1 MGKKLGVIDTNN
13 FLQFPVPIGFK
24 TASSCRF
31 FAPRLHESAPSSIFV
46 ISKSINNKLTPYHA
60 QYYAYELTKRSNGRT
75 PEKLTSALLDAQ
87 VELNPH
93 QVEAALFAFQSPL
106 SQGVILADEVGLG
119 KTIEA
124 GLVIAQKWAEKKRKI
139 LIIVPANL
147 RKQWSQELSDK
158 FFLPS
163 VIIEKKLF
171 DQELGPSNPN
181 PFLRNHQVVI
191 CSYQFARTKD
201 RWVQDVSWDLV
212 VLDEAH
218 KLRNVYRKDSKIAN
232 AIKEALQG
240 KPKILLTATPLQNSL
255 LELYGLTSII
265 DDYVFGDLKSFKMQ
279 FARISS
285 EEQFNDLRRRIEPV
299 CKRTLRSDVQQYVK
313 FTQRKPLVQRY
324 TPTDKEHELYELVTT
339 YLQKNQ
345 LYALPASQRQLV
357 MLIMRR
363 LLASSTFAISGT
375 FKALSDKLQ
384 KILDTCARQQSPAAD
399 LDMAIEAELA
409 GNYDDYENARD
420 EFAESE
426 EDEDHQD
433 ASAGYASY
441 SDEEIEAIRAEKA
454 ELDHFYSLA
463 ASIDENAKGT
473 HLLKALHSGFAE
485 LKKMEAPE
493 KALIFTESTRTQLYI
508 KEELEKIPEFKDR
521 IVLFNG
527 TNNDPLSKKI
537 YQDWKREF
545 EGSSRISESESANK
559 RAALVD
565 YFKRPETKIM
575 IATEAGAEGIN
586 LQFCS
591 FILNY
596 DLPWNPQRI
605 EQRIGRCHRYGQNF
619 DVVVVNFLNDKNAA
633 DQKVYEIL
641 DTKFKLFS
649 GVFGASDE
657 VLGSIESGVDFERRV
672 FEIFRT
678 CRDAAEID
686 EAFENL
692 RHQLSGSIQVEMART
707 RQEILHHFDQEV
719 VEKLKLTGQDTN
731 KILDKYH
738 DRLWKLTRFAL
749 LDHADFL
756 PDENRKFQLRRNPY
770 PAAQGISTGLYQ
782 LLPKPESNAPEHP
795 AGSYLERLAS
805 FLIKPIPHKY
815 RAGHPLA
822 AAIFDDWK
830 NRSLPHAH
838 LRFSYAGN
846 RAVLQPLIGRSG
858 WLSLAQLALHDDD
871 GDDQEQVLLLAGC
884 TDDGETLDD
893 DACARLFDL
902 EAAIET
908 LHSPVPDADLSR
920 LLDQKETTYMLDNRQ
935 WLDQLFDQE
944 NAKID
949 RWAEDR
955 RRAIKTEIENINSEI
970 KLIRAEARRML
981 QLEAKIEAQRRIK
994 DLEKK
999 RADLVLRQ
1007 HDIETDIENEKENF
1021 LLNMQQKIQRA
1032 PRRKT
1037 LFSIRWSL
1045 LS

>member
-1 MGKKLGVIDTNN
+1 M
-13 FLQFPVPIGFK
+13 
-24 TASSCRF
+24 
-31 FAPRLHESAPSSIFV
+31 
-46 ISKSINNKLTPYHA
+46 TPYHA
-60 QYYAYELTKRSNGRT
+60 QYYAFELTKQSSGRT

-163 VIIEKKLF
+163 VILEKKQF
-171 DQELGPSNPN
+171 EQELGPSNPN
-181 PFLRNHQVVI
+181 PFERTSQVVI

-201 RWVQDVSWDLV
+201 RWVAAVEWDLV

-265 DDYVFGDLKSFKMQ
+265 DDYIFGDLKSFKMQ

-285 EEQFNDLRRRIEPV
+285 EEQFNDLRQRIEHV

-313 FTQRKPLVQRY
+313 FTQRKPFVQRY
-324 TPTDKEHELYELVTT
+324 TPTDKEHELYELVTG
-339 YLQKNQ
+339 YLQKKQ

-384 KILDTCARQQSPAAD
+384 KILDIWELQQKSSDDFDQP
-399 LDMAIEAELA
+399 IEAELT
-409 GNYDDYENARD
+409 GNYDGYENARD

-426 EDEDHQD
+426 EQEEDQD
-433 ASAGYASY
+433 ASFNRTTY
-441 SDEEIEAIRAEKA
+441 SDDEIQAIRAEKA
-454 ELDHFYSLA
+454 ELDHFHQLA

-473 HLLKALHSGFAE
+473 HLLTALRLGFDE

-493 KALIFTESTRTQLYI
+493 KALIFTESTRTQIYI
-508 KEELEKIPEFKDR
+508 KEELEKIPEFKGR

-527 TNNDPLSKKI
+527 TNSDPLSKKI

-605 EQRIGRCHRYGQNF
+605 EQRIGRCHRYNQKH

-641 DTKFKLFS
+641 DSKFKLFS

-657 VLGSIESGVDFERRV
+657 VLGNIESGVDFERRV

-686 EAFENL
+686 EAFETLSNE
-692 RHQLSGSIQVEMART
+692 LSGSIQAEMART

-719 VEKLKLTGQDTN
+719 VEKLKLTGDETGQ
-731 KILDKYH
+731 ILDKYH
-738 DRLWKLTRFAL
+738 DWLWKLTRFAL
-749 LDHADFL
+749 ADYAEFPPGETL
-756 PDENRKFQLRRNPY
+756 KFQLRRNPY
-770 PAAQGISTGLYQ
+770 PTVQGIPTGPYQ
-782 LLPKPESNAPEHP
+782 LLPKPESNAPEKP
-795 AGSYLERLAS
+795 AGSYFDRLAA
-805 FLIKPIPHKY
+805 FLIQPVPNKY

-822 AAIFDDWK
+822 LAIFDDWK
-830 NRSLPHAH
+830 DRPLPLAH
-838 LRFSYAGN
+838 LHFAYSGN
-846 RAVLQPLIGRSG
+846 RAVLQPLIGQSG
-858 WLSLAQLALHDDD
+858 WLRVAQLALNYDDE
-871 GDDQEQVLLLAGC
+871 QEQMLLMAGC
-884 TDDGETLDD
+884 TDDGQTLETEQ
-893 DACARLFDL
+893 CRRLFDL
-902 EAAIET
+902 DAITEYLNT
-908 LHSPVPDADLSR
+908 TDLPDLELNR
-920 LLDQKETTYMLDNRQ
+920 LLDTEEAACMLQNRN
-935 WLDQLFDQE
+935 WLNELFERE
-944 NAKID
+944 NTKIE
-949 RWAEDR
+949 RWADDR
-955 RRAIKTEIENINSEI
+955 RRAMKTEIENINSEI
-970 KLIRAEARRML
+970 KLIRAEARRMF

-999 RADLVLRQ
+999 RGDLVLRQ
-1007 HDIETDIENEKENF
+1007 HDIEAEIEEEKASF
-1021 LLNMQQKIQRA
+1021 LDKMEQRIQQA
-1032 PRRKT
+1032 PHRNV
-1037 LFSIRWSL
+1037 LFSVRWT
-1045 LS
+1045 LSNL